1 MSSINDVGAGSI
13 GVRARIDNA
22 AWINSPGFDF
32 LLLIAAPLVTIP
44 IFAGIYFRIP
54 FLAIGCAFALAFA
67 HYMSTMTFYFWKENQ
82 EYYRSRWLAFFA
94 GPLILA
100 VIYGIIVGLEVP
112 YVVQVV
118 LIGWNTWH
126 VARQNCGILS
136 IYRGRAGASN
146 PVQKNAANNAILAVS
161 CFLATWNIESHRE
174 VMGVFG
180 WFSTELG
187 WIVFTLKAAL
197 GAVALFYVVRLIIAL
212 VRRTEPLGLA
222 EGLFLI
228 AGLGFFYPYLYI
240 KDSTIATLAMLLP
253 HYVQYLALVWLL
265 HRRKFGTA
273 SEGAP
278 VFLRQISSRLIFLIP
293 VLMAVGF
300 PIYWIWGA
308 MISAGQEWWFGAV
321 YVLIAFEHYYLDGL
335 IWSFR
340 RKHVRETML
349 PFLLR
354 GPARVPS

>member
-1 MSSINDVGAGSI
+1 MSSINDVAAGSVGI
-13 GVRARIDNA
+13 RARIDNA
-22 AWINSPGFDF
+22 AWIHSPGFDF

-44 IFAGIYFRIP
+44 IFAGIYLRIP
-54 FLAIGCAFALAFA
+54 FLAIGCAFALAFS
-67 HYMSTMTFYFWKENQ
+67 HYMSTMAFYFWKENR
-82 EYYRSRWLAFFA
+82 EYHRSRWLAFFA

-100 VIYGIIVGLEVP
+100 VIYGLLIGFEVP

-118 LIGWNTWH
+118 LLAWNTWH
-126 VARQNCGILS
+126 VSRQNCGILS
-136 IYRGRAGASN
+136 IYRSRAGVQN
-146 PVQKNAANNAILAVS
+146 PVQKNTANNAILSVS

-174 VMGVFG
+174 VMGFFG
-180 WFSTELG
+180 WFSAELS
-187 WIVFTLKAAL
+187 WIIKIVFGAIAAIYM
-197 GAVALFYVVRLIIAL
+197 ARLIVAL
-212 VRRTEPLGLA
+212 VRRKEPLGLA
-222 EGLFLI
+222 EALFLI
-228 AGLGFFYPYLYI
+228 AGLGFFYPYLFI
-240 KDSTIATLAMLLP
+240 RDSNIATLAMLLP

-273 SEGAP
+273 NDGAP
-278 VFLRQISSRLIFLIP
+278 VVLRQISSRLIILIP

-300 PIYWIWGA
+300 PIYWIWGY
-308 MISAGQEWWFGAV
+308 MVSVGQEWWFGAV

-354 GPARVPS
+354 RPAQVSS

>member
-1 MSSINDVGAGSI
+1 MSSINDVGAGGSVGI
-13 GVRARIDNA
+13 RARIDNA
-22 AWINSPGFDF
+22 AWIHSPGFDF

-54 FLAIGCAFALAFA
+54 FLAIGCAFALAFS
-67 HYMSTMTFYFWKENQ
+67 HYMSTMVFYFWNENR
-82 EYYRSRWLAFFA
+82 EYHRTRWLAFFA

-100 VIYGIIVGLEVP
+100 VIYGLIVGFEVP

-118 LIGWNTWH
+118 LLAWNTWH

-136 IYRGRAGASN
+136 IYRSRAGVSN
-146 PVQKNAANNAILAVS
+146 LEQKKAANNAILSVS
-161 CFLATWNIESHRE
+161 CFLAVWNIESHQE
-174 VMGVFG
+174 AMGFFG
-180 WFSTELG
+180 WFSTELS
-187 WIVFTLKAAL
+187 WIIKVVL
-197 GAVALFYVVRLIIAL
+197 GAIAFFYVVRLIVAL

-228 AGLGFFYPYLYI
+228 AGLGFFYPYLFI
-240 KDSTIATLAMLLP
+240 KSSEIATLAMLLP

-265 HRRKFGTA
+265 HRRKFGNA
-273 SEGAP
+273 SDGAP
-278 VFLRQISSRLIFLIP
+278 AALRLVSSRLVVLIP

-300 PIYWIWGA
+300 PIYWIWGYMTA
-308 MISAGQEWWFGAV
+308 AGLQWWFGAV
-321 YVLIAFEHYYLDGL
+321 YILIAFEHYYLDGL

-354 GPARVPS
+354 RPAARS

>member
-1 MSSINDVGAGSI
+1 MSITNDVGVGSAGIRS
-13 GVRARIDNA
+13 RIDNA

-100 VIYGIIVGLEVP
+100 AIYFLIVGLEVP
-112 YVVQVV
+112 YVIQIV
-118 LIGWNTWH
+118 LLGWNTWH

-136 IYRGRAGASN
+136 IYRSRAGASN

-161 CFLATWNIESHRE
+161 CFLASWNIESHKE
-174 VMGVFG
+174 VMGFFG
-180 WFSTELG
+180 PFANELA
-187 WIVFTLKAAL
+187 WSLKAGL
-197 GAVALFYVVRLIIAL
+197 GAIALFFAVRLIIAL
-212 VRRTEPLGLA
+212 VQRKEPLGLA
-222 EGLFLI
+222 ETLFLI
-228 AGLGFFYPYLYI
+228 AGLGFFYPYLFI

-253 HYVQYLALVWLL
+253 HYVQYMALVWLL
-265 HRRKFGTA
+265 HRRKFGIA
-273 SEGAP
+273 KEQGAP
-278 VFLRQISSRLIFLIP
+278 LFLRQISSRLIYLIP

-300 PIYWIWGA
+300 PIYWIWGYA
-308 MISAGQEWWFGAV
+308 ISAGQEYWFGV
-321 YVLIAFEHYYLDGL
+321 IYVLIAFEHYYLDGL

-340 RKHVRETML
+340 RKHIRETML
-349 PFLLR
+349 PFLVR
-354 GPARVPS
+354 RPVAVAS

>member
-13 GVRARIDNA
+13 GIRARIDSA
-22 AWINSPGFDF
+22 AWIHSPGFDF

-44 IFAGIYFRIP
+44 IFAGIYLRIP

-67 HYMSTMTFYFWKENQ
+67 HYMSTMVFYFWKDNR
-82 EYYRSRWLAFFA
+82 EYHRSRWLAFFV

-100 VIYGIIVGLEVP
+100 AIYGLVVGFEVP
-112 YVVQVV
+112 YIVQVV
-118 LIGWNTWH
+118 LLGWNTWH
-126 VARQNCGILS
+126 CSRQNCGILS
-136 IYRGRAGASN
+136 IYRGRAGVSN
-146 PVQKNAANNAILAVS
+146 LVQKNAANNAILSVS

-174 VMGVFG
+174 VMGFFG
-180 WFSTELG
+180 WFSTELS
-187 WIVFTLKAAL
+187 WIIRMVL
-197 GAVALFYVVRLIIAL
+197 GAIAVFYVVRLIIAL
-212 VRRTEPLGLA
+212 VRRKEPLGLA

-228 AGLGFFYPYLYI
+228 AGLGFFYPYLFI
-240 KDSTIATLAMLLP
+240 KDSSIATLAMLLP

-273 SEGAP
+273 NEGAP
-278 VFLRQISSRLIFLIP
+278 AILRQISSRLIILIP
-293 VLMAVGF
+293 VLLAVGF
-300 PIYWIWGA
+300 PIYWIWGY
-308 MISAGQEWWFGAV
+308 MISAGQEWWFGAI

-340 RKHVRETML
+340 RQHVRETML

-354 GPARVPS
+354 RPVRVQS